1 MSTFFYLC
9 CRTCRRYVPLAA
21 AHGGHVSGLAGDE
34 WLRAFAVAHGTGHDL
49 FSTSE
54 YDEGLSDFV
63 EVDDETANEVERG
76 RMASATDQALRKASI
91 AASEARYA
99 QLAARDAAQVG
110 NRRR

>member
-21 AHGGHVSGLAGDE
+21 THGGRASGLAGDE

-54 YDEGLSDFV
+54 YDEGLSDLV
-63 EVDDETANEVERG
+63 EVDDKTANEEEHG
-76 RMASATDQALRKASI
+76 RMASATGQALRKASI
-91 AASEARYA
+91 ASEARYA
-99 QLAARDAAQVG
+99 QQAARDAAQVG
-110 NRRR
+110 KRRL